1 MRGDQ
6 DRPAAQFE
14 RVAELSIR
22 FQPDHP
28 APDQILDYANIQR
41 FVKSGISAQVD
52 LREFEQRDCR
62 LAPLFLNVNEC
73 SGELNQPLIKEVVG
87 LSALC
92 QPQLFEH
99 FVGLKEELPIKTLK
113 ITDIMSIELPA
124 LMGMN
129 QGSNLGGFMTHG
141 ANATGFWTD

>member
-1 MRGDQ
+1 MGGDQ
-6 DRPAAQFE
+6 DRRAAQFE
-14 RVAELSIR
+14 RVAELSIS
-22 FQPDHP
+22 FQPDQP
-28 APDQILDYANIQR
+28 APDQILDFANIQR
-41 FVKSGISAQVD
+41 FVMSGISAQVD
-52 LREFEQRDCR
+52 LREFEQGNCR

-73 SGELNQPLIKEVVG
+73 SSELNQPFVKEIVG

-113 ITDIMSIELPA
+113 ETQIMSIEFTA

-129 QGSNLGGFMTHG
+129 QGGNLGGFMTHD
-141 ANATGFWTD
+141 ANAT